1 MDKNAMLLSL
11 NNLLLVFL
19 VLFILYYSI
28 VLLIE
33 RRKREQLLSLHKK
46 RKKNLVQKAGEK
58 FKSLRTLY
66 DEIDAFMVKRGK
78 EHVSDLVFYGII
90 TLSVIVSLA
99 MMFAGQFILAIIY
112 PAVFIW
118 FVRKILTISKK
129 SVVTEMEEEL
139 PSTIDNMI
147 RVFSKYADIKTIIYE
162 TSEGSS
168 GPLKKELEVLSRQM
182 TTKNPMFV
190 LEEFSEKYNSVW
202 LNNFGFTLMGYLQ
215 DSSKNETIENLRHL
229 RKILEQE
236 HKTKK
241 EAISQRR
248 PSLMINYALAV
259 IGVVAA
265 FLNILINPQGF
276 DFFFHTYLG
285 LFSFTAGFASVLGT
299 IYMNIKMMKVDD

>member
-168 GPLKKELEVLSRQM
+168 GPLKKELEVLSLQM